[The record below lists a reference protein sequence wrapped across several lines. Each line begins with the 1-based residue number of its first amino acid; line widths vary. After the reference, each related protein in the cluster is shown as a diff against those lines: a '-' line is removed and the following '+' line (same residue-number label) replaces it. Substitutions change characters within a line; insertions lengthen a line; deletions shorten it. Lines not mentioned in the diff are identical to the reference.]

1 MNNLTTKILSFFSSH
16 FKSINA
22 KKKQIRTDI
31 RWLKKGLSVE
41 QKQAEADAVFREVES
56 LPEFINA
63 ETILFYWAMPDE
75 LPTQSAIKKWCDK
88 KNILL
93 PSIDQDKLVLKNY
106 DPTGILTQKNLGIWE
121 PDLVENYEGKV
132 DLVIVPGIAFD
143 KKKNRLGRG
152 KGYYDRF
159 FKKYKPAKIG
169 VAFDC
174 QLLDAVPIAK
184 HDIKMDKVITPSEII
199 Q

>member
-1 MNNLTTKILSFFSSH
+1 MNTLTSKILSIFSSH
-16 FKSINA
+16 FKSIDA

-31 RWLKKGLSVE
+31 RWLKKELSVE
-41 QKQAEADAVFREVES
+41 QKQAEADAVFREIEL

-63 ETILFYWAMPDE
+63 ETVLFYWAMRDE
-75 LPTQSAIKKWCDK
+75 LPTQLAIKKWCIEK
-88 KNILL
+88 KILL
-93 PSIDQDKLVLKNY
+93 PSIDQNKLVLKQY
-106 DPTGILTQKNLGIWE
+106 DYTGKLTQKNLGIWE

-143 KKKNRLGRG
+143 RKRNRLGRG

-174 QLLDAVPIAK
+174 QLLDTVPIAK
-184 HDIKMDKVITPSEII
+184 HDIKMDKIITPSEII